1 MQVINQ
7 LKCSFAV
14 FYKMP
19 GAATAPGIVSCWN
32 FYSLVRT
39 IKLTGMS
46 VYLLV
51 KRDAIEN
58 NFQQLLG
65 VYSSYEAS

>member
-1 MQVINQ
+1 
-7 LKCSFAV
+7 
-14 FYKMP
+14 
-19 GAATAPGIVSCWN
+19 
-32 FYSLVRT
+32 
-39 IKLTGMS
+39 MS